1 MKIQREAKENLVKVQ
16 GELFKIY
23 QFAFTHVLRS
33 VFNLDRWNLWVCV

>member
-1 MKIQREAKENLVKVQ
+1 MKIQRKAKGNLIKVQ

-33 VFNLDRWNLWVCV
+33 VFNLDK